1 MPTLTLKN
9 IPAELHARLKAS
21 AERNRR
27 SLNSEILVRLEQDV
41 ERPVLDPILQAEL
54 LRALATRLPQVGP
67 ERMAPGEPLPDVLR
81 PLFWDTPFDDLRWPE
96 HRDFVIARVLQ
107 SGGTAAVAWLR
118 GVVPDDEL
126 SGWITRRQGRGLDAR
141 QLRFWQ
147 VALDLPAADADRWVT
162 FAREGVWERRA
173 RR

>member
-27 SLNSEILVRLEQDV
+27 SLNSEILVRLERDID
-41 ERPVLDPILQAEL
+41 RPVLDPVFESEV
-54 LRALATRLPQVGP
+54 LRALATSVPLG
-67 ERMAPGEPLPDVLR
+67 APGRTDRGEPLPDVLR
-81 PLFWDTPFDDLRWPE
+81 ALFWDSPFDDLRWPE
-96 HRDFVIARVLQ
+96 HRDVVIARVLQ

-118 GVVPDDEL
+118 GAVSDDEL
-126 SGWITRRQGRGLDAR
+126 TGWIARRQGRGLDAR

-147 VALDLPAADADRWVT
+147 VALELPAADVDRWVAL
-162 FAREGVWERRA
+162 ARAGAWERRV